1 MVVEDGDLVMINFN
15 VMPSI
20 YWSDVTKIS
29 YLQRM
34 IIIWSI
40 MYYELNESCVPDKFY
55 DSVAY
60 QLVELQNKV
69 NEEALK
75 KTEYHYVMSD
85 FDATT
90 GFDISSRLTESDRE
104 YLTHLAKVILFQCKT
119 KNAKN
124 EGRKY
129 K

>member
-1 MVVEDGDLVMINFN
+1 MINFN

-69 NEEALK
+69 SEEALK

-90 GFDISSRLTESDRE
+90 GFDIPSRLSESDRE

-124 EGRKY
+124 EGRRY

>member
-1 MVVEDGDLVMINFN
+1 MRNGDLVMINFN

-60 QLVELQNKV
+60 QLVELQNQVSK
-69 NEEALK
+69 EALA
-75 KTEYHYVMSD
+75 KTEYHYVMYD
-85 FDATT
+85 FDAST
-90 GFDISSRLTESDRE
+90 GFDISSRLTKKDRD
-104 YLTHLAKVILFQCKT
+104 YLTHLAKVILFQYNT

-124 EGRKY
+124 EGRKQ

>member
-1 MVVEDGDLVMINFN
+1 MINFN

-40 MYYELNESCVPDKFY
+40 MYYELDESCVTDKFY

-69 NEEALK
+69 SKDDFE
-75 KTEYHYVMSD
+75 KTEYYYAMSD
-85 FDATT
+85 FDAST
-90 GFDISSRLTESDRE
+90 GFDIPSRLTKKDRD
-104 YLTHLAKVILFQCKT
+104 YLTHLAKVFLFKCKT